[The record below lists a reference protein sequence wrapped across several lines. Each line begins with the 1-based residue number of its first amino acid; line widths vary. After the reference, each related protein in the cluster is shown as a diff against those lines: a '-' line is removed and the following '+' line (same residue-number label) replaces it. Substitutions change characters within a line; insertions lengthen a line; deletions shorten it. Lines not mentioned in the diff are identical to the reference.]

1 MIVKI
6 RRRSRSGHGSLAI
19 RLTRWCFL
27 IAGLL
32 AVGYSGYAFAA
43 RSVYQAYGTWAFDRA
58 VAHTGAP
65 NQPDL
70 KAVEPSLVGK
80 ISIPRLGISAIVKEG
95 IDDDTLGI
103 AVGHFPSTPLP
114 DQPGNVAV
122 SAHRDTF
129 FRNLKDVRRNDDI
142 TLTTGRGSYLYRVIS
157 YKVVHPT
164 DVSVLASSLG
174 ENTLTLVTCYPFY
187 FVGPAPKRFIVR
199 ARLVSSVPRLVAE

>member
-6 RRRSRSGHGSLAI
+6 RHGLLAV
-19 RLTRWCFL
+19 RVTRWCFL
-27 IAGLL
+27 IAGVL
-32 AVGYSGYAFAA
+32 AVGYSGYAYAE
-43 RSVYQAYGTWAFDRA
+43 RSVYQAYGTWAFDHS
-58 VAHTGAP
+58 VAHSGAP
-65 NQPDL
+65 NQPDPR
-70 KAVEPSLVGK
+70 AVEPSLIGK
-80 ISIPRLGISAIVKEG
+80 ISIHRLGISAIVKEG
-95 IDDDTLGI
+95 IDDNTLGI

-114 DQPGNVAV
+114 GQSGNVAV

-129 FRNLKDVRRNDDI
+129 FRNLKDVRRNDEI
-142 TLTTGRGSYLYRVIS
+142 TMTTGAGSYLYRVIS

-164 DVSVLASSLG
+164 DVSVLEPSPG

>member
-6 RRRSRSGHGSLAI
+6 RHGLLTV
-19 RLTRWCFL
+19 RVTRWCFL

-32 AVGYSGYAFAA
+32 AVGYSGYAYAA
-43 RSVYQAYGTWAFDRA
+43 RSVYQAYGTWAFDHS
-58 VAHTGAP
+58 VAHAGTP
-65 NQPDL
+65 NQ
-70 KAVEPSLVGK
+70 APSLIGK
-80 ISIPRLGISAIVKEG
+80 ISIHRLGISAIVKEG

-114 DQPGNVAV
+114 GQPGNVAV

-129 FRNLKDVRRNDDI
+129 FRNLKDVRRNDEI
-142 TLTTGRGSYLYRVIS
+142 TMTTGAGSYLYRVMS

-164 DVSVLASSLG
+164 DVSVLEPSPG

-199 ARLVSSVPRLVAE
+199 ARLVSSVRSVAE